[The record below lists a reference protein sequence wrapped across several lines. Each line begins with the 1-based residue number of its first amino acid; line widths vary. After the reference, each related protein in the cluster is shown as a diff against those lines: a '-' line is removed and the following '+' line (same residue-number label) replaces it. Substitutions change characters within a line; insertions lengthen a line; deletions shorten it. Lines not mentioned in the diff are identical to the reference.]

1 MTMHWNTYLVRL
13 YTDVNH
19 MNAWDE
25 RMRRTQLI
33 TEGFIRP
40 QAQEMALALDDARNA
55 LESLDL
61 NHERDTPTHPN
72 SIIAH
77 IEPRIRLMAIHDQ
90 YDNAPCVMP
99 IMMWDYLYEVVR
111 ETLSPEPSK
120 KEIKQLRKTCIALL
134 DDGIDR
140 DPKIV
145 KEIYR
150 TIGVINTVLEEWF
163 INEHHPLR
171 FYAEKP
177 NWFDRYSI

>member
-1 MTMHWNTYLVRL
+1 
-13 YTDVNH
+13 
-19 MNAWDE
+19 
-25 RMRRTQLI
+25 
-33 TEGFIRP
+33 
-40 QAQEMALALDDARNA
+40 
-55 LESLDL
+55 
-61 NHERDTPTHPN
+61 
-72 SIIAH
+72 
-77 IEPRIRLMAIHDQ
+77 
-90 YDNAPCVMP
+90 
-99 IMMWDYLYEVVR
+99 MMWDYLYEIVR

-120 KEIKQLRKTCIALL
+120 EEIKQLRKTCIALL

-150 TIGVINTVLEEWF
+150 TIGVTNTVLEEWF

>member
-1 MTMHWNTYLVRL
+1 MTMHWKTYLVRP

-19 MNAWDE
+19 MDAWDE

-61 NHERDTPTHPN
+61 NYERDTPTHPN
-72 SIIAH
+72 SIIAR
-77 IEPRIRLMAIHDQ
+77 IEPRIRLMAI
-90 YDNAPCVMP
+90 
-99 IMMWDYLYEVVR
+99 MMWDHLDELTRNILSNKPTKEQIMQLRYRCIEMLDGHYDKIDW
-111 ETLSPEPSK
+111 ETD
-120 KEIKQLRKTCIALL
+120 KEIH
-134 DDGIDR
+134 
-140 DPKIV
+140 
-145 KEIYR
+145 R
-150 TIGVINTVLEEWF
+150 TIGVTNTVLEEWP

>member
-1 MTMHWNTYLVRL
+1 MTMHWTSYLVRVHPEVD
-13 YTDVNH
+13 T
-19 MNAWDE
+19 MDE
-25 RMRRTQLI
+25 RMERAHRSEVI

-40 QAQEMALALDDARNA
+40 QADEIALAYETKNVFQRLIQDITSYGTTDPNRII
-55 LESLDL
+55 
-61 NHERDTPTHPN
+61 THLAP
-72 SIIAH
+72 H
-77 IEPRIRLMAIHDQ
+77 TYQLAIQDQ
-90 YDNAPCVMP
+90 REQIPCVAP
-99 IMMWDYLYEVVR
+99 YMMWDYLYEVVR
-111 ETLSPEPSK
+111 ETLSPKPSK
-120 KEIKQLRKTCIALL
+120 EEIKQLRKTCIALL

-150 TIGVINTVLEEWF
+150 TIGVTNTVLEEWF

>member
-1 MTMHWNTYLVRL
+1 MTVHWNTYLVRL

-19 MNAWDE
+19 MDAWEE

-40 QAQEMALALDDARNA
+40 QADEIALAYETKNVFQRLIQDLTSYETRDPNRIISHVAPRVRHMTIDDQ
-55 LESLDL
+55 LEQ
-61 NHERDTPTHPN
+61 TPCL
-72 SIIAH
+72 A
-77 IEPRIRLMAIHDQ
+77 
-90 YDNAPCVMP
+90 P
-99 IMMWDYLYEVVR
+99 IMMWDYLYEIVR
-111 ETLSPEPSK
+111 ETLSPKPSK
-120 KEIKQLRKTCIALL
+120 EEIKQLRKICIALL

-150 TIGVINTVLEEWF
+150 TIGVTNTVLEEWF

>member
-1 MTMHWNTYLVRL
+1 MTMHWTSYLVRVHPEVD
-13 YTDVNH
+13 T
-19 MNAWDE
+19 MDE
-25 RMRRTQLI
+25 RMERAHRNEVI
-33 TEGFIRP
+33 ADAFIRP
-40 QAQEMALALDDARNA
+40 QADEIALAYKTKNVFQRLIQDLTSYGTTDQLAIQDQ
-55 LESLDL
+55 LEQ
-61 NHERDTPTHPN
+61 
-72 SIIAH
+72 I
-77 IEPRIRLMAIHDQ
+77 
-90 YDNAPCVMP
+90 PCVAP

-111 ETLSPEPSK
+111 ETFSPEPRK
-120 KEIKQLRKTCIALL
+120 EEIKQLRKTCIALL

-150 TIGVINTVLEEWF
+150 TIGVTNTVLEEWF

>member
-1 MTMHWNTYLVRL
+1 MTMHWMSYLVRL
-13 YTDVNH
+13 HPEVDT
-19 MNAWDE
+19 MDE
-25 RMRRTQLI
+25 RMERAHRGEVI
-33 TEGFIRP
+33 MDGFIRP
-40 QAQEMALALDDARNA
+40 QADEIALAYETKNVLRR
-55 LESLDL
+55 LIQDL
-61 NHERDTPTHPN
+61 TSHGTSDPN
-72 SIIAH
+72 LIISHVA
-77 IEPRIRLMAIHDQ
+77 PRVRHMAIDDQ
-90 YDNAPCVMP
+90 LEQIPCVAP

-111 ETLSPEPSK
+111 ETLSPKPRKE
-120 KEIKQLRKTCIALL
+120 EIKQLRKTCIALL

-150 TIGVINTVLEEWF
+150 TFRVTNTVLEEWP

>member
-19 MNAWDE
+19 MDAWEE
-25 RMRRTQLI
+25 RTRRTQLI

-40 QAQEMALALDDARNA
+40 QADEIALTYETKNVFQRLIQ
-55 LESLDL
+55 DL
-61 NHERDTPTHPN
+61 TSYGTVDPN
-72 SIIAH
+72 RIISHVA
-77 IEPRIRLMAIHDQ
+77 PRVRHMAIDDQ
-90 YDNAPCVMP
+90 LEQIPCVAP
-99 IMMWDYLYEVVR
+99 LMMWDYLYEVVR
-111 ETLSPEPSK
+111 ETLSPEPSEE
-120 KEIKQLRKTCIALL
+120 EIKQLRKTCIALL

-150 TIGVINTVLEEWF
+150 TIGVTNTVLEEWF